1 MGEDSMEQNAR
12 ALAYH
17 VLIDIQKNGAYANLA
32 LDKALLRSE
41 LNPNDRRL
49 ATDLVYGCTK
59 MQLHL
64 DQIIG
69 AYCDLKRTDKKSLML
84 LRMAVYQLTFLE
96 KIPDHAVLNETVALA
111 KAEGLRT
118 DKFING
124 VLRSLLRKEKTIVWP
139 DKRKQRSQYYAKWYS
154 FPQWLLDIWVKEYGF
169 QATEQLCSYF
179 NQPAATWIRVNTLK
193 ASVADVIHA
202 LEGQNAEFFQH
213 PQLPEAIRVA
223 SLQPVKNSGL
233 IAHGKVTVQD
243 LSSMLPAV
251 VLQPKNNAKILDMC
265 AAPGGKTTH
274 LSAIMEN
281 SGEIVACDLH
291 PHRVGLIEE
300 NVKRLGVQ
308 NVRCLSGESQ
318 DLPASFHAAFDAI
331 LLDAPCS
338 GLGVL
343 NRRADLR
350 WRIRRSNLPEIEAL
364 QRDLLEAATRYL
376 APGGILVY
384 STCTLNKKENE
395 EQIAQFLERHP
406 DFSPVPFDCLGE
418 TCASGMKTIYPYID
432 HSDGFF
438 IAKLKRK
445 D

>member
-1 MGEDSMEQNAR
+1 
-12 ALAYH
+12 
-17 VLIDIQKNGAYANLA
+17 
-32 LDKALLRSE
+32 
-41 LNPNDRRL
+41 
-49 ATDLVYGCTK
+49 
-59 MQLHL
+59 
-64 DQIIG
+64 
-69 AYCDLKRTDKKSLML
+69 
-84 LRMAVYQLTFLE
+84 
-96 KIPDHAVLNETVALA
+96 
-111 KAEGLRT
+111 
-118 DKFING
+118 
-124 VLRSLLRKEKTIVWP
+124 
-139 DKRKQRSQYYAKWYS
+139 
-154 FPQWLLDIWVKEYGF
+154 
-169 QATEQLCSYF
+169 
-179 NQPAATWIRVNTLK
+179 
-193 ASVADVIHA
+193 
-202 LEGQNAEFFQH
+202 
-213 PQLPEAIRVA
+213 
-223 SLQPVKNSGL
+223 
-233 IAHGKVTVQD
+233 
-243 LSSMLPAV
+243 MLPVV

-308 NVRCLSGESQ
+308 NVRCLSGDAQ

-376 APGGILVY
+376 APGGTLVY

-406 DFSPVPFDCLGE
+406 DFAPVPFDCLGE